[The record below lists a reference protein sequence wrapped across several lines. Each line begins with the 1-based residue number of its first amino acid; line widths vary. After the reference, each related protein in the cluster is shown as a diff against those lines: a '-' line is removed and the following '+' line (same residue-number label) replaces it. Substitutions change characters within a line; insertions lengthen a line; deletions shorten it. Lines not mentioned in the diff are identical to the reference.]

1 VFVTALYTFRM
12 LFLTFHGPERFRT
25 VGAHAEPHPA
35 GAEQSA
41 THQEPDP
48 HQGGGQAPHE
58 SPAVVTVPLIALA
71 IPSVFIGILTVGPVL
86 FGSYFGSSIFV
97 LPGNNVIAKV
107 GEEFTSATVSGLSGF
122 VSPPFW
128 FAAAGVFTAWLLF
141 LRRPDWAD
149 VLAQRFGWAR
159 SLLTHKYYFD
169 WFNEHVVAA
178 LTRGLGTG
186 LWKGGDQ
193 FLIDGAL
200 VNGSASA
207 VGWFGTV
214 ARRVQSGY
222 LYSYAFWMMIGL
234 ALLLGWFLAHA

>member
-1 VFVTALYTFRM
+1 M
-12 LFLTFHGPERFRT
+12 
-25 VGAHAEPHPA
+25 
-35 GAEQSA
+35 
-41 THQEPDP
+41 
-48 HQGGGQAPHE
+48 GGQAPHE

-86 FGSYFGSSIFV
+86 FGSYFGRSIFV
-97 LPGNNVIAKV
+97 LPGNNVVAKV
-107 GEEFTSATVSGLSGF
+107 GEEFTGATVSGLHGF

-128 FAAAGVFTAWLLF
+128 FAARGRIHRVVIVPLAPGAGRCPGAA
-141 LRRPDWAD
+141 LRA
-149 VLAQRFGWAR
+149 GAR
-159 SLLTHKYYFD
+159 SLLIHKYYFD

-193 FLIDGAL
+193 LLIDGAL
-200 VNGSASA
+200 VNGTASA

-214 ARRVQSGY
+214 VRRVQSGY